1 MNNIRYAAFPD
12 KLARIISVILHPFL
26 MPVYGL
32 LIIFMA
38 PTLYNYLPIT
48 VKQLVILI
56 VLINNVMLPLSLM
69 PFFIHNNLIRSWF
82 MNERTDRIIP
92 LIISTILY
100 FVTTYIIFRFTLPN
114 FLKLFFIATAFLSL
128 TATLINFWWKI
139 SLHSI
144 GAGAILALVL
154 VLSFKMH
161 TPLLWYLIPSILGGG
176 LILSAR
182 LKLNLHNPGQVWAGF
197 LTGSLGFAVI
207 VMLIQKF
214 I

>member
-69 PFFIHNNLIRSWF
+69 PFFVHNNLIRSWF

-128 TATLINFWWKI
+128 TATLINFW
-139 SLHSI
+139 
-144 GAGAILALVL
+144 
-154 VLSFKMH
+154 
-161 TPLLWYLIPSILGGG
+161 
-176 LILSAR
+176 
-182 LKLNLHNPGQVWAGF
+182 
-197 LTGSLGFAVI
+197 
-207 VMLIQKF
+207 
-214 I
+214 